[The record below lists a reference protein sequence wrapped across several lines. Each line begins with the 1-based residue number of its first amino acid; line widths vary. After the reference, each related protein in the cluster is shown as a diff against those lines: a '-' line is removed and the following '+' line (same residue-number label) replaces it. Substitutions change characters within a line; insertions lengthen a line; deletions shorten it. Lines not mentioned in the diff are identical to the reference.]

1 MPLYPVILSIPLR
14 ETGDTVLDR
23 SRRPEA
29 DVALEIG
36 DVGISRFD
44 VTQLHWQQFP
54 HGRPA
59 KLLFQYCDHVC
70 QLFRTI
76 VADIVNFPGRGAAG
90 WIRPARIPIGPSR
103 RRTIDEANHGLADVV
118 GEGKIAPHLAMVEEL
133 DRRTC
138 EDG

>member
-44 VTQLHWQQFP
+44 VTRLHRQQFP

-59 KLLFQYCDHVC
+59 KLLFQHCDHIC
-70 QLFRTI
+70 QLFRTT

-90 WIRPARIPIGPSR
+90 WIRPAPIPIGPSR
-103 RRTIDEANHGLADVV
+103 RRTIDEANHRLTTPLA
-118 GEGKIAPHLAMVEEL
+118 ETKLPPLLTMVQHPP
-133 DRRTC
+133 RSP
-138 EDG
+138 